1 MNKQVLNV
9 SWGVDKKQSLTFNKT
24 DSVYLV
30 KSYLENITSVSVKDQ
45 QLLGL
50 ETNDDSLPLAVLEIA
65 NPQNVYLLNKN
76 DFNISSLNEPQITV
90 VKDPEEKNKEDE
102 NQKVEKK
109 ETETQNENKK
119 AQENEKEKETQNKN
133 ENENEKDKTNE
144 SKTEKETENKKE
156 KEKEMSNEN
165 ETENQ
170 KDEKENEKEKGT
182 ETKKDEKFDPDL
194 ELAKQLQD
202 QIWKQDLRIPKST
215 NTQNQGQSNVETKKG
230 VGKGFGSEDLQR
242 NTGMYYP
249 PNYLKK
255 QQQLRMRYFQKEK
268 EKKEFENKQSLEM
281 MAPFAPPSVGSDEV
295 LKKKFVEY
303 SDSVEL
309 PLISTEGFAEVCL
322 TAKEINKSILI
333 YLHSYTKDQENVSH
347 FVKSVLT
354 KPGIINLINQNF
366 IFWVGDIDALESI
379 EEMKELLNL
388 KEFPYLAVLSNST
401 TLQILDVIQGKID
414 HDGFTLGI
422 LKQLQSFQSGN
433 IPVKKSETV
442 IEREKQDVDFEL
454 SRKQDLEKI
463 RLQEIILHSQQD
475 LKLQQELQFQ
485 KIREMIPDE
494 PKQGEKNVTVLKI
507 RLKNGEKLQ
516 RKFYNTDKLSAIFN
530 LVKLTTKSFQKF
542 KLISSYPKK
551 TFLEDENFV
560 EKSLE
565 ELGLVPQA
573 LLDIEFLD

>member
-65 NPQNVYLLNKN
+65 NPHNVYLLNKN

-90 VKDPEEKNKEDE
+90 VKDPEVNNKGNE

-109 ETETQNENKK
+109 EKEEET
-119 AQENEKEKETQNKN
+119 EKEKETSNDN
-133 ENENEKDKTNE
+133 
-144 SKTEKETENKKE
+144 KTEKETENKKE
-156 KEKEMSNEN
+156 KEEEKETSNERKTEK
-165 ETENQ
+165 ETE
-170 KDEKENEKEKGT
+170 KEEETENEKETSNENKT
-182 ETKKDEKFDPDL
+182 EKEKENKKDEKFDPDL

-202 QIWKQDLRIPKST
+202 QIWKQDLRIPKTT
-215 NTQNQGQSNVETKKG
+215 NIQNQGQSNVQTKKG

-281 MAPFAPPSVGSDEV
+281 MAPFAPPSIGSEEG

-303 SDSVEL
+303 SGSVEL

-322 TAKEINKSILI
+322 TAKEIQKSILI
-333 YLHSYTKDQENVSH
+333 YLHSYTKEQENVSH
-347 FVKSVLT
+347 FVKNVLT

-388 KEFPYLAVLSNST
+388 KEFPYLAILSNSP

-414 HDGFTLGI
+414 HEGFTLGI

-463 RLQEIILHSQQD
+463 RLQEILFQSQQD
-475 LKLQQELQFQ
+475 LKLQKELEFQ
-485 KIREMIPDE
+485 KISEMIPDE
-494 PKQGEKNVTVLKI
+494 PKEGEKNVTVLKI

-516 RKFYNTDKLSAIFN
+516 RKFKNTDKLSAIFN
-530 LVKLTTKSFQKF
+530 LVKFTTKSFQKF

-551 TFLEDENFV
+551 TFFEDENFV
-560 EKSLE
+560 EKTLE
-565 ELGLVPQA
+565 EVGLVPQA
-573 LLDIEFLD
+573 LLDIEFMD